1 MNKHIVSALNALL
14 CWQKLFAIA
23 GKKRGNDMRAKTLS
37 RRLILW
43 LAIPVILLLL
53 LIAGLFWT
61 TRDWGSPSQTLG
73 AFCRALV
80 ARDYATAYTHL
91 SHYYQDRLPYDT
103 FVATYSSN
111 NGAGPVT
118 ACRVK
123 NIHSEELFGTL
134 ALTYANGTSA
144 EKTFSLATE
153 NLFFWKLSP
162 DSV

>member
-1 MNKHIVSALNALL
+1 
-14 CWQKLFAIA
+14 
-23 GKKRGNDMRAKTLS
+23 MRAKTLP

-61 TRDWGSPSQTLG
+61 TRDWGSPAQTLET
-73 AFCRALV
+73 FCRALV

-123 NIHSEELFGTL
+123 NIHSEELFGTFGTL
-134 ALTYANGTSA
+134 ALTYANGTTA
-144 EKTFSLATE
+144 EQTFSLASE
-153 NLFFWKLSP
+153 NLLFWKLSP